1 MPELGSEDSR
11 KAFHFDL
18 SEERLKCFYPGDTP
32 NAYKRA
38 WGEIRTFMEE
48 RGFEHTQYSGYES
61 LNVLTDYEAYNVILR
76 LQEKFPWF
84 MQCAQV
90 ATLTDIG
97 ETHDVLMLLKE
108 DYQSEKGTH
117 EQRPRATLREEGQ
130 DMGAAS
136 KRLGQEKDS
145 GHTPP
150 EQSLGR

>member
-18 SEERLKCFYPGDTP
+18 SEERLKRFYPGDTS

-76 LQEKFPWF
+76 LQEIFPWF

-97 ETHDVLMLLKE
+97 ETHDILTLLKE
-108 DYQSEKGTH
+108 DYQPTKGPSEQT
-117 EQRPRATLREEGQ
+117 PRTSLREEGR

-136 KRLGQEKDS
+136 KKLAQEKDP
-145 GHTPP
+145 GHIPP
-150 EQSLGR
+150 AQSLGR